1 MSRRRI
7 ISSSEPR
14 LCVAGLVYFEI
25 FLPESDLD
33 IPLDREVFVDSI
45 DVGLGGAL
53 NPSSVAASLGID
65 TTLAHP
71 RGHGLTDAAVAARI
85 DRLGLDTRCWSTD
98 DDPALSLVRSES
110 GDRGFLSRADYDSLR
125 DCPGLIDFDWLHVP
139 GLEEAY
145 RLDGPLNEARRAG
158 ATISVAGS
166 WAPARLDELHHHQH
180 HPWDVLI
187 LNAAEAR
194 RALGNPDGD
203 VPSLIAEFRAFDPT
217 VLITDGPRAVHAV
230 VDGELLCVETPPA
243 DDFVDATGAGDA
255 FGAGFISARLHNYG
269 PVDAIEFGARVASTV
284 VGLHGGVVYNSDQ
297 LEDLNNFDFS
307 S

>member
-1 MSRRRI
+1 MSRRRFT
-7 ISSSEPR
+7 SSSEPR

-25 FLPESDLD
+25 FLPEGDLD
-33 IPLDREVFVDSI
+33 IPLDREVFVDAI

-85 DRLGLDTRCWSTD
+85 DRLEVDTRCWATD

-110 GDRGFLSRADYDSLR
+110 GDRGFLSRADYDALR
-125 DCPGLIDFDWLHVP
+125 DCPGLIDFDWIHVP
-139 GLEEAY
+139 GLEEAH

-166 WAPARLDELHHHQH
+166 WAPARLDELTNHQTR
-180 HPWDVLI
+180 PWDVLI

-194 RALGNPDGD
+194 RALGQPDGHAQ
-203 VPSLIAEFRAFDPT
+203 SLIAEFRDVRPT
-217 VLITDGPRAVHAV
+217 VLITDGPRAVYAA
-230 VDGELLCVETPPA
+230 VDGEILCVEPPPA
-243 DDFVDATGAGDA
+243 DHFVDATGAGDA
-255 FGAGFISARLHNYG
+255 FGAGFISARLHNCS

-284 VGLHGGVVYNSDQ
+284 VGLHGGVVYDSNRFKDLSDF
-297 LEDLNNFDFS
+297 DLSN
-307 S
+307 